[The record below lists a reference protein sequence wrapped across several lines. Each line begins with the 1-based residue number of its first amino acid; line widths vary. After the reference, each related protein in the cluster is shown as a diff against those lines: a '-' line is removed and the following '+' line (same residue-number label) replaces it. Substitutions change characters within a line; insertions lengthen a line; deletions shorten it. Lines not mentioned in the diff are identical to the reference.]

1 MIMENNLALLDPAT
15 GEHVLVTKTG
25 RETNGK
31 YIQGVSTYPSSLAFP
46 SYHEH
51 PRQEEQLDIVAGTV
65 LVRIEGKLQFAG
77 PGARVVIPAGA
88 AHEIANAGTEPA
100 EVVWQFQ
107 PALRTD
113 DYLEATLAPAGAQK
127 VGRWRRM
134 LERVS
139 VAAEFSNEYRKATMP
154 WIVQR
159 PFLAV
164 LGRLVKRPCRDNMA
178 VFVNERSTQPRPL
191 FGEQLRC
198 TG

>member
-1 MIMENNLALLDPAT
+1 MDSNLALLDPAT
-15 GEHVLVTKTG
+15 GEQVIVTRTG
-25 RETNGK
+25 RETNGEF
-31 YIQGVSTYPSSLAFP
+31 IQGVSTYPSTLAFP

-51 PRQEEQLDIVAGTV
+51 PLQEEQLDIVAGTV
-65 LVRIEGKLQFAG
+65 LVRIEGKLRFAG

-88 AHEIANAGTEPA
+88 AHEVANAGTEPA

-113 DYLEATLAPAGAQK
+113 DYLEATLTPAGAGRI
-127 VGRWRRM
+127 GRWRRM
-134 LERVS
+134 LDRIS
-139 VAAEFSNEYRKATMP
+139 VAAEFSNEYRKATLP

-164 LGRLVKRPCRDNMA
+164 LGRLVKPPCRDNVV
-178 VFVNERSTQPRPL
+178 VFENGGSPQPRAL
-191 FGEQLRC
+191 FGDQLRC